1 MQTIRNWD
9 KKLAGFTLIELVVV
23 IAIIGILAAI
33 AYPSYIDQVRK
44 SRRSTGKAALLDVA
58 ARMEQYYLDNK
69 SYSIANLTSIGLTS
83 PCTSTLTSSCISSD
97 GLTYTSPD
105 GGWYGITAAVTTTPP
120 GYVLTATPTLGLD
133 QANDT
138 RCATLTFNNKQEKKS
153 TPAGNSCW

>member
-33 AYPSYIDQVRK
+33 AWPTYLDQIRK
-44 SRRSTGKAALLDVA
+44 SRRSTAKAALLDVA

-69 SYSIANLTSIGLTS
+69 SYNIANLTSIGLAD
-83 PCTSTLTSSCISSD
+83 P
-97 GLTYTSPD
+97 YTSPD

-120 GYVLTATPTLGLD
+120 GYVLTATPTPGLD
-133 QANDT
+133 QVNDT